1 MRCVSS
7 LCAKEEESRRNQDS
21 LGFDLSSL
29 HATWRTAKSGHTLKS
44 QSRFSLYTKYTRGT
58 VPEMLNSNE
67 MIWVSSRDKV
77 QCCFLPFVPCDF
89 HCSPVGWKVER
100 A

>member
-1 MRCVSS
+1 M
-7 LCAKEEESRRNQDS
+7 LKKKNQGEIKIL
-21 LGFDLSSL
+21 LGLTSPPFMQLGGQ
-29 HATWRTAKSGHTLKS
+29 AKSGHMLKS
-44 QSRFSLYTKYTRGT
+44 QSRFSLYSKYTRGT

-89 HCSPVGWKVER
+89 HCSPVGWKAER
-100 A
+100 E